1 MIIVDVHAHLDHHL
15 IYPEKIDEVIENSRK
30 NNIKVI
36 ITNGINPET
45 NRLTLELAEKYRD
58 IVKPALGIYPID
70 ALKTEMKRGDY
81 PLKTNDFDFDEE
93 LDFIEKNRNKIVAVG
108 EIGLDYCWD
117 STQHEQQKE
126 NFRKLL
132 ELAEKIK
139 KPVIVHSRKAEADT
153 VDILEQYK
161 MKKVVM
167 HCFSGNSALVKRIQ
181 DNNWHFSIPC
191 NIVRSEQLQKIVKTT
206 NISRLLT
213 ETDAPFLSPFKD
225 RMNEP
230 SFIIETIKK
239 IAEIKAMDQEEVANN
254 IFMNYQNLFL

>member
-1 MIIVDVHAHLDHHL
+1 MIIVDAHAHLDHRL

-30 NNIKVI
+30 NHVKVI

-45 NRLTLELAEKYRD
+45 NRLTLELQTKYKD
-58 IVKPALGIYPID
+58 IVKAALGIYPID

-93 LDFIEKNRNKIVAVG
+93 LEFIEKHKGKIVAVG
-108 EIGLDYCWD
+108 EIGLDYFWD

-126 NFRKLL
+126 NFKKLL

-139 KPVIVHSRKAEADT
+139 KPVIVHSRKAETDT

-167 HCFSGNSALVKRIQ
+167 HCFSGNSTLVKKIQ
-181 DNNWHFSIPC
+181 DNNWHFTIPC
-191 NIVRSEQLQKIVKTT
+191 NIVRSEQFQRIVRTT

-225 RMNEP
+225 KMNEP
-230 SFIIETIKK
+230 MFIIETIKK
-239 IAEIKAMDQEEVANN
+239 IAEIKGMDPEEVANN